1 MPDDLIDP
9 NEPPARPIDGSASVD
24 RGHTQFHNESSVLKP
39 RMLSGGTM
47 AATDLERS
55 RRFYQEF
62 IGFETVR
69 HKPDALLLRD
79 GNHIYGDHPYWYI
92 EVVEREA
99 IDHPQHV
106 LNHWGVDL
114 QDEAAVDRCHALAH
128 THKDRY
134 GIRKIQR
141 VGLQHGA
148 YSFYLMDLDSNWWE
162 FEAYGG
168 PRITRPD
175 AADVVP
181 TYDPVA
187 LPGGAPRRLRGG
199 AGGDS

>member
-1 MPDDLIDP
+1 MVDNVVDP
-9 NEPPARPIDGSASVD
+9 KEPPVLPIDGSASVD
-24 RGHTQFHNESSVLKP
+24 RARSQFHNDGSVLKP
-39 RMLSGGTM
+39 RLLSGGTM
-47 AATDLERS
+47 VASDLDRS
-55 RRFYQEF
+55 RRFYEDF

-79 GNHIYGDHPYWYI
+79 GNHRYGDHPYWYI
-92 EVVEREA
+92 EVVQREA

-106 LNHWGVDL
+106 LNHWGLDL
-114 QDEAAVDRCHALAH
+114 EDEAAVDRCHELAH
-128 THKDRY
+128 AHKDTY

-141 VGLQHGA
+141 VNRQHGA

-181 TYDPVA
+181 TYEPAA
-187 LPGGAPRRLRGG
+187 LPGGPPRRLRRRT
-199 AGGDS
+199 GDS

>member
-1 MPDDLIDP
+1 MSDEVVELKDSPVL
-9 NEPPARPIDGSASVD
+9 PIDGSRSVD
-24 RGHTQFHNESSVLKP
+24 RGHTQFHNEGSVLKP
-39 RMLSGGTM
+39 QLLSGGTM
-47 AATDLERS
+47 VATDLDRS
-55 RRFYQEF
+55 RRFYEEF
-62 IGFETVR
+62 CGFETVR

-79 GNHIYGDHPYWYI
+79 GNYRHGDHPYWYL
-92 EVVEREA
+92 EVVERAA

-106 LNHWGVDL
+106 LNHWGLDL
-114 QDEAAVDRCHALAH
+114 ADEAAVDRCHAMAH
-128 THKDRY
+128 KHKDAY

-141 VGLQHGA
+141 VNLQHGA

-181 TYDPVA
+181 TYDPVD
-187 LPGGAPRRLRGG
+187 LPDGPPRRFRR
-199 AGGDS
+199 